1 MIGNSRG
8 KDNLT
13 HLNCNCCVTY
23 GIGPSDSDILAFAAE
38 MQFSN
43 MLADKA
49 HGSIVFE
56 MSYAE
61 GMPHARKK
69 AREPLWGP
77 CMSSSSVV
85 VLWNVVEN
93 GDRDKYRDL
102 EVSYEVLRL

>member
-13 HLNCNCCVTY
+13 HLNGNCCVTY
-23 GIGPSDSDILAFAAE
+23 GIGPSDSDILTFAAE

-56 MSYAE
+56 VNYPE
-61 GMPHARKK
+61 GMGHA
-69 AREPLWGP
+69 ACEEEGEGASMGIMYVDVFGLG
-77 CMSSSSVV
+77 
-85 VLWNVVEN
+85 LVECC
-93 GDRDKYRDL
+93 
-102 EVSYEVLRL
+102 